1 MNSLERIQLNKMI
14 DANNVQDCT
23 ADIRAKKHSEKIKED
38 VDRLIHLK
46 TKYARLRQT
55 QPKMFD
61 SMCVSQCNF
70 LFNNYT
76 DIFNKVKKDE
86 LNLDILGQLLTVLKQ
101 IEDGHLDQHTGAYE
115 VGKIMQRIY
124 IDSALMR
131 NAAGPGADASALAG
145 AGALAG
151 ASASGADAAVAGG
164 AEPAPIKKIS
174 WREYKMTLEPKL

>member
-86 LNLDILGQLLTVLKQ
+86 MNLDILGQLLTVLKQ

-131 NAAGPGADASALAG
+131 NGPGAGPGEGAGALVGTSAAG
-145 AGALAG
+145 AGAG
-151 ASASGADAAVAGG
+151 TS
-164 AEPAPIKKIS
+164 AEPASIKKIS
-174 WREYKMTLEPKL
+174 WREYKMTLEPKI